1 MGSAL
6 AGESFT
12 ISRYRP
18 ALGRTVSPGSA
29 GLQMSTHQ
37 KHMATQGHS
46 EQDLKP
52 GSAHSRALALSHP
65 TPRFPLCSEV
75 LANAAW
81 KELRGSYC
89 QHRCLSRGE
98 SQVSAAGGPRW
109 AVGGFL
115 QADGVSRR
123 GRL

>member
-12 ISRYRP
+12 IGRYRP

-52 GSAHSRALALSHP
+52 DQLTPGPLLLATL
-65 TPRFPLCSEV
+65 
-75 LANAAW
+75 
-81 KELRGSYC
+81 
-89 QHRCLSRGE
+89 HRDFL
-98 SQVSAAGGPRW
+98 SAAKS
-109 AVGGFL
+109 L
-115 QADGVSRR
+115 LMQH
-123 GRL
+123 GRNSGEATANTDA